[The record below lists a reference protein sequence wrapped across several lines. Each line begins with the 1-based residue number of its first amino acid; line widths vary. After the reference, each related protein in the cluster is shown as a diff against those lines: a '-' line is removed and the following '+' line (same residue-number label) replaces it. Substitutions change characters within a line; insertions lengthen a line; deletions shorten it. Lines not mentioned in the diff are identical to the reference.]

1 MNKAVFY
8 SLLALFCSSGFAD
21 PLGEGAFDT
30 INISADEAVEDE
42 IPGIIHL
49 KGNFQM
55 LSDEWS
61 LTSNLATVH
70 GSPNKP
76 DRIYLQGSPARFL
89 FLPEKDTSKEQIEA
103 IASNVE
109 YLRDINKL
117 KLTGDATLMLGDE
130 IIRSSYIEY
139 DITTNRYQAGGDNGV
154 VMKVPSVD

>member
-8 SLLALFCSSGFAD
+8 SLLALFCSNGFAD

-61 LTSNLATVH
+61 LTSNLATVN

-89 FLPEKDTSKEQIEA
+89 FLPEKDTSKEQ
-103 IASNVE
+103 
-109 YLRDINKL
+109 YG
-117 KLTGDATLMLGDE
+117 GD
-130 IIRSSYIEY
+130 IIRHGHRLATARASS
-139 DITTNRYQAGGDNGV
+139 QADHDLRLKTEGHTELLLLNEQLLEA
-154 VMKVPSVD
+154 